1 MGVEIEAPACDVTD
15 DEVNAEIDKERE
27 SLARMIPVE
36 DRAVADGDV
45 ATIDFEGFTDGVAF
59 EGGKGEDY
67 ELTIGSHSFIDT
79 FEEQLIGKNIG
90 EEVEVNVTFPEE
102 YHAPELAGKPA
113 MFKVTI
119 KGIKVKEVPAL
130 DDEFVEEA
138 SDEANNVDEYKAEIR
153 KKLEEKKAAEAKS
166 QKEDAVLKAVIEN
179 AQMDI
184 PDPMVDSQVQRM
196 AQDFAQRMQ
205 MQGLSIQQYLQAFGM
220 TGEAF
225 LESLKPQALN
235 RIQSR
240 LVLEAIA
247 EAEKIEVSD
256 DDFKAE
262 IAEMAKAYGME
273 ADELE
278 GKIGEYEKESIVSD
292 LKVKKALEKTVE
304 AAVEK

>member
-1 MGVEIEAPACDVTD
+1 
-15 DEVNAEIDKERE
+15 
-27 SLARMIPVE
+27 
-36 DRAVADGDV
+36 
-45 ATIDFEGFTDGVAF
+45 
-59 EGGKGEDY
+59 
-67 ELTIGSHSFIDT
+67 
-79 FEEQLIGKNIG
+79 
-90 EEVEVNVTFPEE
+90 
-102 YHAPELAGKPA
+102 
-113 MFKVTI
+113 MFKVAI

-138 SDEANNVDEYKAEIR
+138 SDEANNVEEYKAEIR
-153 KKLEEKKAAEAKS
+153 KKLEEKKVAEAKS
-166 QKEDAVLKAVIEN
+166 KKEDAVLKAVIAN

-184 PDPMVDSQVQRM
+184 PDAMVDSQVQRM

-220 TGEAF
+220 TAEAF
-225 LESLKPQALN
+225 LDSLKPQAMD

-247 EAEKIEVSD
+247 EAEKIEASEE
-256 DDFKAE
+256 DFKAE
-262 IAEMAKAYGME
+262 VAEMAKVYGME

-278 GKIGEYEKESIVSD
+278 SRIGEFEKESILSD

>member
-1 MGVEIEAPACDVTD
+1 MKKF
-15 DEVNAEIDKERE
+15 NN
-27 SLARMIPVE
+27 
-36 DRAVADGDV
+36 
-45 ATIDFEGFTDGVAF
+45 
-59 EGGKGEDY
+59 GEFN
-67 ELTIGSHSFIDT
+67 I
-79 FEEQLIGKNIG
+79 KNVG